1 MITNKDDDSPIRK
14 KKEKKDDND
23 DDSERGT
30 EVLGGCSR
38 VRGVGNH
45 RAKEVKTEQ

>member
-23 DDSERGT
+23 DDTERGT

-45 RAKEVKTEQ
+45 RAKKVN